1 MSTENESKLTPAI
14 TYARQLIL
22 ADGTRG
28 LNLDQL
34 AAELHIAKKTIY
46 KEFASKDQF
55 IEYVLFDI
63 YRELFTETRALQL
76 DEQNPLN
83 CFYELMKVLFR
94 HVSHINPKT
103 VLDVKLFYPRV
114 WKEVEEFEQEVI
126 NRILDSFQ
134 KADNLGLLRKKFN
147 LKFTADFIVKM
158 LENTFQPEL
167 FINAPYSIAEMI
179 QIFVDIIMNGIMDKK
194 FTFNFSDAE

>member
-1 MSTENESKLTPAI
+1 MKDENKKLTPAVA
-14 TYARQLIL
+14 YARQFIL
-22 ADGTRG
+22 ANGTHG

-34 AAELHIAKKTIY
+34 TADLHIAKKTIY
-46 KEFASKDQF
+46 KEFATKDQF

-63 YRELFTETRALQL
+63 YRELFTETRAVQL
-76 DEQNPLN
+76 DKKNPLQ

-94 HVSHINPKT
+94 HVSQINPKT
-103 VLDVKLFYPRV
+103 VLDVKLFFPRV
-114 WKEVEEFEQEVI
+114 WKEIEEFEQEVI

-134 KADNLGLLRKKFN
+134 KADELGLLRKKFN
-147 LKFTADFIVKM
+147 LKFTADFIVRM

-167 FINAPYSIAEMI
+167 FINAPYSIADMI

>member
-1 MSTENESKLTPAI
+1 MGIENETKMTPAI

-22 ADGTRG
+22 AKGTRG

-34 AAELHIAKKTIY
+34 AADLHIAKKTLY
-46 KEFASKDQF
+46 KEFASKDRF
-55 IEYVLFDI
+55 IEYVLFEI
-63 YRELFTETRALQL
+63 YHELFNETRAVQL

-94 HVSHINPKT
+94 HVSQINPKT
-103 VLDVKLFYPRV
+103 VLEVKLFYPRV

-134 KADNLGLLRKKFN
+134 KADNLGLLRKKFD
-147 LKFTADFIVKM
+147 LKFTADFLVKM
-158 LENTFQPEL
+158 LTTTFQPEIL
-167 FINAPYSIAEMI
+167 INAPYSIADMI
-179 QIFVDIIMNGIMDKK
+179 KLFVDIIMNGLMEKQ